1 MNNRVIHFEI
11 HAADTAKVAEFYKN
25 VFGWE
30 IRKWDPP
37 SPKASGGQAI
47 PVVDYWIVMTAPE
60 GSAEPGINGGIVGRQ
75 GPTPKG
81 GEPVTS
87 FVCTIGVP
95 SILKKLRG
103 QEERLLFP
111 RWRFR
116 DSRGLRIVKILRE
129 TSLVFTRII
138 KRRGES
144 RNILRFCLL

>member
-60 GSAEPGINGGIVGRQ
+60 GSAEPGINGGIVGRK

-81 GEPVTS
+81 GEPVS
-87 FVCTIGVP
+87 AFVCTIQVP
-95 SILKKLRG
+95 SVDEYLKKAVDLG
-103 QEERLLFP
+103 GSIALP
-111 RWRFR
+111 KMP
-116 DSRGLRIVKILRE
+116 IP
-129 TSLVFTRII
+129 
-138 KRRGES
+138 
-144 RNILRFCLL
+144 